1 MTSSRD
7 RFQLLELTA
16 AGYPASMRPM
26 GRSPLNRSLKR
37 GIAILRA
44 FRPGTELLGNGELA
58 ERTGLP
64 RASISR
70 LTQTLTE
77 VGYLEYSASQRAY
90 RLGAPVLTL
99 AHAMRSGSSVLRVAT
114 PPMTTLARRLRINVG
129 LAVRDGDEMVYLES
143 VRFNAKGSQRSV
155 VSGQRVP
162 IELTALGRAWLA
174 VAPEEERKPL
184 MAQLKIRRRKRW
196 RVLEREIAEA
206 AAYVE
211 QHGYCVASWQPQVI
225 ALATPLV
232 CARHSI
238 YVLNVSVTT
247 EEPMAS
253 VIRALEQPLLAL
265 AAHLR
270 EAINGTGL

>member
-1 MTSSRD
+1 
-7 RFQLLELTA
+7 
-16 AGYPASMRPM
+16 M

-37 GIAILRA
+37 GVAILRA

-77 VGYLEYSASQRAY
+77 VGYLEYCAPQRAY

-99 AHAMRSGSSVLRVAT
+99 GHAMRSGSPVLRVAT
-114 PPMTTLARRLRINVG
+114 PPMTALARRLRINVG

-143 VRFNAKGSQRSV
+143 VRFNTKGSQRSV

-174 VAPEEERKPL
+174 VAPEIERKTL
-184 MAQLKIRRRKRW
+184 MAQLKAKRRKRW
-196 RVLEREIAEA
+196 SKLEKEVAEA
-206 AAYVE
+206 AAHVK
-211 QHGYCVASWQPQVI
+211 QNGYCVASWQPQVI
-225 ALATPLV
+225 ALATPLLP
-232 CARHSI
+232 ARHPI
-238 YVLNVSVTT
+238 HVLNVSVTT
-247 EEPMAS
+247 EEPLEVA
-253 VIRALEQPLLAL
+253 IRALEQPLLAL

-270 EAINGTGL
+270 QAINEIEL

>member
-1 MTSSRD
+1 M
-7 RFQLLELTA
+7 
-16 AGYPASMRPM
+16 
-26 GRSPLNRSLKR
+26 
-37 GIAILRA
+37 
-44 FRPGTELLGNGELA
+44 
-58 ERTGLP
+58 
-64 RASISR
+64 
-70 LTQTLTE
+70 
-77 VGYLEYSASQRAY
+77 
-90 RLGAPVLTL
+90 
-99 AHAMRSGSSVLRVAT
+99 LRVAT
-114 PPMTTLARRLRINVG
+114 PPMTALARRLRINVG

-174 VAPEEERKPL
+174 VAPEGERKPL
-184 MAQLKIRRRKRW
+184 MAQLKVRRRKRW
-196 RVLEREIAEA
+196 RVLEGEIAEA

-270 EAINGTGL
+270 EAINGAGL

>member
-1 MTSSRD
+1 
-7 RFQLLELTA
+7 
-16 AGYPASMRPM
+16 M
-26 GRSPLNRSLKR
+26 GRSPINRSLKR

-58 ERTGLP
+58 ERTGLS

-77 VGYLEYSASQRAY
+77 AGYLEYCVPQRAY

-99 AHAMRSGSSVLRVAT
+99 GHAMRSGSPVLRVAT
-114 PPMTTLARRLRINVG
+114 PPMTALARRLRINVG

-143 VRFNAKGSQRSV
+143 VRFNTKGSQRSV

-174 VAPEEERKPL
+174 VAPEIERKTL
-184 MAQLKIRRRKRW
+184 LAQLRVKRRKRW
-196 RVLEREIAEA
+196 RKLETEVGEA
-206 AAYVE
+206 AAHVKLN
-211 QHGYCVASWQPQVI
+211 GYCVASWQPQVI
-225 ALATPLV
+225 ALATPLLS
-232 CARHSI
+232 AQHPI
-238 YVLNVSVTT
+238 HVLNVSVTT
-247 EEPMAS
+247 EEPLEA

-270 EAINGTGL
+270 QAINEIEL

>member
-1 MTSSRD
+1 
-7 RFQLLELTA
+7 
-16 AGYPASMRPM
+16 M

-58 ERTGLP
+58 ERTGLS

-77 VGYLEYSASQRAY
+77 AGYLEYCVPQRAY

-99 AHAMRSGSSVLRVAT
+99 GHAMRSGSPVLRVAT
-114 PPMTTLARRLRINVG
+114 PPMTALARRLRINVG

-143 VRFNAKGSQRSV
+143 VRFNTKGSQRSV

-174 VAPEEERKPL
+174 VAPEIERKTL
-184 MAQLKIRRRKRW
+184 LAQLRVKRRKRW
-196 RVLEREIAEA
+196 RKLETEVGEA
-206 AAYVE
+206 AAHVKLN
-211 QHGYCVASWQPQVI
+211 GYCVASWQPQVI
-225 ALATPLV
+225 ALATPLLS
-232 CARHSI
+232 AQHPI
-238 YVLNVSVTT
+238 HVLNVSVTT
-247 EEPMAS
+247 EEPLEA

-270 EAINGTGL
+270 QAINEIEL